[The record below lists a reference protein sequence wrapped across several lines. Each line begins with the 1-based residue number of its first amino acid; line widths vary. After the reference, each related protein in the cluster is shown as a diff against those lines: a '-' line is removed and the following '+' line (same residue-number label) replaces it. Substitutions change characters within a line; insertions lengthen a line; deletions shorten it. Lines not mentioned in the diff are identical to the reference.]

1 MDHHDTTPYVISPLY
16 PVPRIRP
23 SASKKMLSVLGE
35 LSLFSFRVGI
45 VFDNNASIRGS
56 VPIPIKPQLAKC
68 IGASTFVT
76 VLVDFMPLLLGAV
89 V

>member
-1 MDHHDTTPYVISPLY
+1 
-16 PVPRIRP
+16 
-23 SASKKMLSVLGE
+23 MLSVLGE